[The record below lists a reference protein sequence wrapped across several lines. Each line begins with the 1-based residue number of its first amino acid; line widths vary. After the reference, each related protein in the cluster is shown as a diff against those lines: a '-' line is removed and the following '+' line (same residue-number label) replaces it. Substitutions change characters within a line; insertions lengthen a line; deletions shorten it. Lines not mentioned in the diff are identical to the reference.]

1 MNINLPEKFYNILNK
16 DFKKFKSLLLDE
28 NYELFNNYDKTE
40 LEVLF
45 LYSIVDNPNGMKSVK
60 KKLLKNNINE
70 KEINNLFY
78 TILKFK
84 YKQDKGLWSWNEIE
98 EMDIELDTIKET
110 TTKYTFF

>member
-1 MNINLPEKFYNILNK
+1 MDINLPERFYNILNK
-16 DFKKFKSLLLDE
+16 DFRKFKSCLLDE
-28 NYELFNNYDKTE
+28 NYELFNKYDKKE

-84 YKQDKGLWSWNEIE
+84 YKQERGLWSWNEIE
-98 EMDIELDTIKET
+98 EMDIELDSIKET
-110 TTKYTFF
+110 STKYSFY

>member
-1 MNINLPEKFYNILNK
+1 MDIKLPERFYNILNK
-16 DFKKFKSLLLDE
+16 DFRKFKSCLLDE
-28 NYELFNNYDKTE
+28 NYELFNKYDKKE

-84 YKQDKGLWSWNEIE
+84 YKQERGLWSWNEIE
-98 EMDIELDTIKET
+98 EMDIELDSIKET
-110 TTKYTFF
+110 STKYSFY